1 MKVLDKLVYIDV
13 STFIQLD
20 LLDRGCPVQRQVG
33 SRFCN
38 RHGDE
43 AEDVGDCFSLR
54 WFYFRVSS
62 LKINNI
68 TPEKARLHPKSTD
81 IFLISAR
88 KHMLWVLIRCAE
100 ATTYVFVQK

>member
-1 MKVLDKLVYIDV
+1 M
-13 STFIQLD
+13 
-20 LLDRGCPVQRQVG
+20 QRQVG

-43 AEDVGDCFSLR
+43 AGDVGDFLSLR
-54 WFYFRVSS
+54 WFYFRVMS

-88 KHMLWVLIRCAE
+88 KHMLWVLIRCTE

>member
-1 MKVLDKLVYIDV
+1 M
-13 STFIQLD
+13 
-20 LLDRGCPVQRQVG
+20 QRQVG

-43 AEDVGDCFSLR
+43 AGDVADCFSLH
-54 WFYFRVSS
+54 WFFFRVSS

-68 TPEKARLHPKSTD
+68 APEKARFHPKSTD

-88 KHMLWVLIRCAE
+88 KHMMWVLIRSAE
-100 ATTYVFVQK
+100 ATTYVSRRNNNNMWLSLYVKFSLFLCFHDCQ